1 MLEKLTD
8 AERAR
13 YSRHLLLPQ
22 IGEAGQTRLK
32 NARVLLVGVGGLG
45 SPAALYLAAA
55 GVGTLGLA
63 DNDTVALHNL
73 QRQIAHRDSDIGRPK
88 VESVADTLRALNPT
102 VRLVLHPEGV
112 TPANALSLFSGYDI
126 ILDGSDNFATRY
138 LVSDACVLAEKPLVA
153 GSVFRFEGQLSVFDT
168 TTGGPCY
175 RCLFPEAPAPG
186 TAPGCGEAGV
196 VGALCGVIGAMQAL
210 ETVKLI
216 TGAGEPLRGRLLLHD
231 GLNARSRTLA
241 IPRNPDC
248 ACCGDR
254 AVITTL
260 DPARYGEVACVVA
273 GDTTRAGSPPLSFME
288 NPPLEIT
295 VEQARDWLA
304 GPDAPVLLDVRED
317 DEVAV
322 CRIAGSVH
330 IPMQQVPA
338 KLAELPRDKAIL
350 VQCHHGGR
358 SMSVTRFL
366 LAQGYPKVTNLKG
379 GIDRWAVVVDPSLKR
394 Y

>member
-1 MLEKLTD
+1 MPLTD
-8 AERAR
+8 ADRAR

-32 NARVLLVGVGGLG
+32 DARVLLVGVGGLG

-55 GVGTLGLA
+55 GVGTIGLA

-73 QRQIAHRDSDIGRPK
+73 QRQIAHRNADVGRPK
-88 VESVADTLRALNPT
+88 VESGADTLRALNPT
-102 VRLVLHPEGV
+102 VSVVLHPEGV
-112 TPANALSLFSGYDI
+112 TATNALSLFSQYDI
-126 ILDGSDNFATRY
+126 VLDGSDNFATRY
-138 LVSDACVLAEKPLVA
+138 LVGDACVLARKPLVA
-153 GSVFRFEGQLSVFDT
+153 GSVFRFDGQLAVFDT
-168 TTGGPCY
+168 AAGGPCY

-210 ETVKLI
+210 ETVKLV
-216 TGAGEPLRGRLLLHD
+216 TGAGEPLRGRLHIYD
-231 GLNARSRTLA
+231 GLNARTRTLT

-254 AVITTL
+254 PAIVTL
-260 DPARYGEVACVVA
+260 DPARYGETACA
-273 GDTTRAGSPPLSFME
+273 MPGSDTFME

-322 CRIAGSVH
+322 CRIPGSVH
-330 IPMQQVPA
+330 IPMQLVPA

-358 SMSVTRFL
+358 SLRVTQFL
-366 LAQGYPKVTNLKG
+366 REQGYPKVTNLKG
-379 GIDRWAVVVDPSLKR
+379 GIDRWAVVVDPGLSR